1 MKVPNPI
8 SRTLPISIF
17 CVGLIISCSGVRT
30 VDFET
35 PVDTSDKQ
43 ITFQE
48 RQVYFQEDLGL
59 FVDNTFDGA
68 RLNGVEKLND
78 STLKAIIR
86 PENEPINSSPYYAF
100 KIASNTPKKMYV
112 SLEYPQGHA
121 HRYAPKVKKPTKDWE
136 ILDSTKIF
144 IMDSLVTLELSL
156 DEQPTLIAAQEL
168 QTSEQVKD
176 WYHDLSSG
184 KGYVR
189 PYIYGTSKMGRE
201 LPVLDIYRGGKTS
214 KPIIVLLTRQH
225 PPEVTGFFAFKAFL
239 ETVLDDSELSNTFLD
254 THRVLA
260 FPILNPDGVD
270 LGHWRHNA
278 GGVDTNRDWSKYR
291 QPEIHQ
297 TVEFIEEQLKKDGA
311 RLLLGLDFHST
322 HKDVFYTNTSQ
333 EGSTLPHFEKDWF
346 SALEENIPHYKVNE
360 SSGNSTKPV
369 SKGWFLK
376 RHRAVGI
383 TYEIG
388 DNTPRDR
395 IRTIGRVSA
404 QEMMKIL
411 RSNTNLN

>member
-8 SRTLPISIF
+8 IRTLPIFF
-17 CVGLIISCSGVRT
+17 CSAGLLIGCSGVRT

-48 RQVYFQEDLGL
+48 RQVYLQEDLGL
-59 FVDNTFDGA
+59 VVDNTFDGA
-68 RLNGVEKLND
+68 RLNGIEKLND

-100 KIASNTPKKMYV
+100 KIASNTPKKLYV
-112 SLEYPQGHA
+112 SLEYPKGHT
-121 HRYAPKVKKPTKDWE
+121 HRYVPKVKKPTEDWKT
-136 ILDSTKIF
+136 LDSTKIF
-144 IMDSLVTLELSL
+144 RIDSLVTLELFL

-176 WYHDLSSG
+176 WYHGLSSG
-184 KGYVR
+184 KEYVR
-189 PYIYGTSKMGRE
+189 SYIYGTSKMGRE
-201 LPVLDIYRGGKTS
+201 LPVLDIYHGGKMN

-225 PPEVTGFFAFKAFL
+225 PPEVTGFFAFKFFL
-239 ETVLDDSELSNTFLD
+239 ETILDASALSKAFLD
-254 THRVLA
+254 TYRVLA
-260 FPILNPDGVD
+260 FPMLNPDGVD

-291 QPEIHQ
+291 QPEIRQ
-297 TVEFIEEQLKKDGA
+297 TVEFIDEQLKNDGA

-333 EGSTLPHFEKDWF
+333 EGSTLPHFEKEWF
-346 SALEENIPHYKVNE
+346 SALEENIPSYKVNE

>member
-8 SRTLPISIF
+8 MRTLPILF
-17 CVGLIISCSGVRT
+17 CGAGLLISCSVVRT

-48 RQVYFQEDLGL
+48 RQVYLQEDLGL
-59 FVDNTFDGA
+59 VVDNTFDGA
-68 RLNGVEKLND
+68 RLNGIEKLND
-78 STLKAIIR
+78 STIKAIIW

-100 KIASNTPKKMYV
+100 KIASNTPKKVYV
-112 SLEYPQGHA
+112 SLEYPKGHA
-121 HRYAPKVKKPTKDWE
+121 HRYVPKVKKPNEDWE
-136 ILDSTKIF
+136 TMDSTNIF
-144 IMDSLVTLELSL
+144 RIDSLVTLELLL
-156 DEQPTLIAAQEL
+156 DKQPTLIAAQEL
-168 QTSEQVKD
+168 QTSEQVKQ

-184 KGYVR
+184 KNYVR
-189 PYIYGTSKMGRE
+189 TYIYGTSKLGRE
-201 LPVLDIYRGGKTS
+201 LPVLDVYHGGKAN
-214 KPIIVLLTRQH
+214 KPVIVLLTRQH

-239 ETVLDDSELSNTFLD
+239 ETVLDDSALSTAFLD
-254 THRVLA
+254 QYRVLA
-260 FPILNPDGVD
+260 FPMLNPDGVD

-278 GGVDTNRDWSKYR
+278 GGVDTKRDWSKYR
-291 QPEIHQ
+291 QPEIRQ

-322 HKDVFYTNTSQ
+322 YKDVFYTNTSK
-333 EGSTLPHFEKDWF
+333 ESSVLPHFEKDWF
-346 SALEENIPHYKVNE
+346 SALEENIPSYKVNE

-376 RHRAVGI
+376 RHGAVGI